1 MTVHD
6 QPLQEVLEEI
16 WIQRERGRDGLEALA
31 EGVGPRLEAASLAAV
46 LEEGEREEL
55 LRRDGDRVSLTE
67 KGEEVSRGIIR
78 RHRLAET
85 LFLHVLEL
93 PEGEAEESACE
104 LEHHLSLRVVDA
116 VCSFLGHP
124 PQCPHGKPIPRG
136 ECCRRFSTKVRPL
149 IVPLTEVAPGQH
161 VSITYIS
168 AAEAGVLDR
177 LGSLGV
183 VPGVACRLRRK
194 RPAAV
199 LQLGETLVALDR
211 DLMRHVFV
219 RLEEPGPGQE
229 A

>member
-1 MTVHD
+1 VHN

-16 WIQRERGRDGLEALA
+16 WIQREQGRDDLEALA
-31 EGVGPRLEAASLAAV
+31 EGVGPRLETVSLEAV
-46 LEEGEREEL
+46 LEEGERTGL
-55 LRRDGDRVSLTE
+55 LRREDGRVFLTQEGE
-67 KGEEVSRGIIR
+67 KVSRGIIR

-93 PEGEAEESACE
+93 PEGDAEESACE
-104 LEHHLSLRVVDA
+104 MEHHLSRRVMDA

-124 PQCPHGKPIPRG
+124 PHCPHGKPIPRG
-136 ECCRRFSTKVRPL
+136 ECCRRFTSKVRPL
-149 IVPLTEVAPGQH
+149 IVPLTEVAPGQQ
-161 VSITYIS
+161 VRITYIS
-168 AAEAGVLDR
+168 TAEVRVMDR

-183 VPGVACRLRRK
+183 VPGTVCQLRRK

-199 LQLGETLVALDR
+199 LQVGETLVALDR
-211 DLMRHVFV
+211 KLMRHVFV